1 MPDFPKTHQNLET
14 RADGTFADD
23 VRKGLTAARKSIPC
37 IYFYDSRGSELFEDI
52 TRLPEYYLTRSE
64 TEILKNNAD
73 DIAGLLPTNTLLIE
87 LGSGSSVKTRHLI
100 QALLSQNGELEYI
113 PIDVSSDILEESAEK
128 LDRAFPG
135 LEVNP
140 LAVRYKD
147 GIDLIEHRQH
157 NPKLILWLGSSIG
170 NYGKEE
176 AVRFI
181 RHLCERLPAQDRL
194 LIGIDLL
201 KNRNILEPAYNDSR
215 GITAQF
221 NLNLLHRINRELGG
235 HFQIE
240 NFRHRAVFN
249 EDKGCVELFLESRR
263 EQNVVISSLDLEI
276 RLTDGERIDTEESHK
291 YSLEEI
297 KILADRTNLRLE
309 RQWFD
314 HNRWFSVN
322 LFFLKD

>member
-1 MPDFPKTHQNLET
+1 MSKISRIHQNQEK
-14 RADGTFADD
+14 RADRTFAED
-23 VRKGLTAARKSIPC
+23 VRKGLTGARKSIPC
-37 IYFYDSRGSELFEDI
+37 IYFYDSRGSALFEDI
-52 TRLPEYYLTRSE
+52 TRLPEYYPTRTE
-64 TEILKNNAD
+64 AEILKKNAG
-73 DIAGLLPTNTLLIE
+73 DIAGLLPANTLLIE
-87 LGSGSSVKTRHLI
+87 LGSGSSAKTRLLI
-100 QALLSQNGELEYI
+100 QALLSRNGELEYI
-113 PIDVSSDILEESAEK
+113 PIDVSGDILEESAEK

-147 GIDLIEHRQH
+147 GIDLIEHRRH

-201 KNRNILEPAYNDSR
+201 KDRNILEPAYNDSQ

-221 NLNLLHRINRELGG
+221 NLNLLYRINRELGG
-235 HFQIE
+235 NFQIE

-249 EDKGCVELFLESRR
+249 DDKGCVELFLESRCD
-263 EQNVVISSLDLEI
+263 QTVVISSLNLEI
-276 RLTDGERIDTEESHK
+276 RLAESERISTEESHK

-297 KILADRTNLRLE
+297 RILAERTNLRLE
-309 RQWFD
+309 SQWFD
-314 HNRWFSVN
+314 AKRWFSMN
-322 LFFLKD
+322 LFSLKD